1 MPTLFLTNVV
11 RELRAAGTF
20 RSTAEVIEAVRLAEA
35 MADMKN
41 SLSTLR
47 ELQDA
52 AVTLLGQGD
61 PAVVRESLLRVEVG
75 TAIGA
80 LAKGVSQTSIQ
91 DDFYRE
97 LTRLK
102 LVQFKAAVRREL
114 DLDLRENRR
123 VKTAEAAFLDLHRSS
138 FLHRLAVLEVG
149 FGQKLAVRQEG
160 TTWAER
166 WALQWSPEAE
176 IAIVEA
182 VLLGETIELAVA
194 FKFKQRL
201 EKCTS
206 IADAAAIIR
215 EACECGM
222 SGSIELDPCNAP
234 SNTGSSLPSPA
245 GKRLILSFVT

>member
-1 MPTLFLTNVV
+1 M
-11 RELRAAGTF
+11 
-20 RSTAEVIEAVRLAEA
+20 
-35 MADMKN
+35 
-41 SLSTLR
+41 
-47 ELQDA
+47 
-52 AVTLLGQGD
+52 TLLGQGD

-97 LTRLK
+97 LSRLK
-102 LVQFKAAVRREL
+102 LDQFKTGVKRDL

-138 FLHRLAVLEVG
+138 FLHRLAVLEVP
-149 FGQKLAVRQEG
+149 FGKKLEVRQEG

-166 WALQWSPEAE
+166 WVLQWTPEAE

-206 IADAAAIIR
+206 ISEAATIIR
-215 EACECGM
+215 QARLRRKA
-222 SGSIELDPCNAP
+222 ELVLNLLVAIPGPKWTCSP
-234 SNTGSSLPSPA
+234 GSSIVAVVARSRSAERGVRPMGRS
-245 GKRLILSFVT
+245 